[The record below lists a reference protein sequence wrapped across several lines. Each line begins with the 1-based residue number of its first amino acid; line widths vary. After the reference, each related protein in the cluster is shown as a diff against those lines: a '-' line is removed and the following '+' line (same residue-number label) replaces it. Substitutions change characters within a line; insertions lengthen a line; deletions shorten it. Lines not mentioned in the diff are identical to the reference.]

1 MYIKVQEVQKNGK
14 IKINQT
20 KQQNNLKKN
29 INIMQ
34 QVKKLSTN
42 SKEVKEAIKKHI
54 IDCVY
59 NYDENEFNTIQEAAN
74 HLYNEFKRCT
84 EGDGYLRNKS
94 EQDKFS
100 YWLMGL
106 PFHFHYSNFDI
117 ETYLNSLG
125 INPEGKTFDNDKSQ
139 KLYHYLIYRETIKH
153 K

>member
-1 MYIKVQEVQKNGK
+1 MEKQKLT
-14 IKINQT
+14 QT
-20 KQQNNLKKN
+20 KQQNNLIKN
-29 INIMQ
+29 INIME

-59 NYDENEFNTIQEAAN
+59 NYDEKEFNTIQEAAK

-84 EGDGYLRNKS
+84 EGDGFLRNKS
-94 EQDKFS
+94 DQDKFS
-100 YWLMGL
+100 YWLTGL
-106 PFHFHYSNFDI
+106 PFHFHFSYFDI
-117 ETYLNSLG
+117 ENFLNSLG

>member
-1 MYIKVQEVQKNGK
+1 
-14 IKINQT
+14 
-20 KQQNNLKKN
+20 
-29 INIMQ
+29 MQ

-59 NYDENEFNTIQEAAN
+59 NYDEKEFNTIQEAAK

-100 YWLMGL
+100 YWLAGL
-106 PFHFHYSNFDI
+106 PFHFHFSYFDI
-117 ETYLNSLG
+117 ENFLNSLG
-125 INPEGKTFDNDKSQ
+125 INPEGKSFDSDKSQ

-153 K
+153 N